1 MQVDGRERGTDWTAL
16 RRPFVHAN
24 DDALLHHA
32 GPESLS
38 NEAQNDRVGDAVGH
52 HLAQPFVID
61 VVEVAADVR
70 LVHVP
75 HLPRH
80 EVASKRTERLVR
92 VASGAKAPR
101 GPAR

>member
-1 MQVDGRERGTDWTAL
+1 
-16 RRPFVHAN
+16 
-24 DDALLHHA
+24 
-32 GPESLS
+32 
-38 NEAQNDRVGDAVGH
+38 VGH